1 MEICSP
7 VVPFNPLHL
16 CKAVVTSE
24 VKSTY
29 QLSKIIDLHGKKRE
43 REKIRHLKE
52 KKTRI
57 IITKLWFPQASKIF
71 QQRIGTTTLQAS
83 MPPRIEVYGT
93 KGSDNK

>member
-43 REKIRHLKE
+43 RKDQAFKGKE
-52 KKTRI
+52 NQNHHNKTVI
-57 IITKLWFPQASKIF
+57 SQASKIF